1 MEIDLKELEELGLG
15 QAAANAAYAQRQ
27 SKKLM
32 IAYEHYRF
40 VSPGVVDRFKEAL
53 KKKTLKG
60 SKYGASTYDTLNFTS
75 LQYYPQIPPRE
86 VLDALRQAKERGC
99 FDLFEVASIETVEV
113 RPDPI
118 LFGQVMGCQDR
129 FFIAQWDNDVRIE
142 DILKENEG

>member
-1 MEIDLKELEELGLG
+1 MEIDLKELEELGLD